1 MEGFT
6 DCSEA
11 AARFASQR
19 PSRAAVPHSS
29 KVHSTRVGMPSCNC
43 KSACSGARCAC
54 AKSGAMCDAGCSCS
68 ATVCHNRVSGCGVL
82 CTMACLL
89 RALKVC
95 VRVRVC
101 GLVVAWMC
109 AVVFQCFCVCSVPI
123 SASVYVRARL
133 LAGAVMHVMSVCV
146 CIGGAYVGFLTVPR
160 PWD

>member
-1 MEGFT
+1 
-6 DCSEA
+6 
-11 AARFASQR
+11 
-19 PSRAAVPHSS
+19 
-29 KVHSTRVGMPSCNC
+29 MPSCNC

-54 AKSGAMCDAGCSCS
+54 ATSGAMCDAGCSCS

-146 CIGGAYVGFLTVPR
+146 YWRGVCGFSDGASAMGLGSFEQVSWWWWWRRWGRWRWGCRRRQGPRKAVGR
-160 PWD
+160 P